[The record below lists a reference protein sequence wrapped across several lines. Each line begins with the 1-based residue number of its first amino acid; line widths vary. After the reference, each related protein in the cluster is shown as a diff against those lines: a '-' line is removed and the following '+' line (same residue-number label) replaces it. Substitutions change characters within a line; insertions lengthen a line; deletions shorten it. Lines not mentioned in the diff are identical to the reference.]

1 MRRTRSTRGPLSI
14 SLPTGAFVSPKRP
27 LWRACASAWSV
38 AERTSPSNSALPLGL
53 ASTSRASSDP
63 SRWRLP
69 LALSS

>member
-14 SLPTGAFVSPKRP
+14 SLPTGDLGSPKRP
-27 LWRACASAWSV
+27 CWRAWVSAWSV
-38 AERTSPSNSALPLGL
+38 APRTSPSNIAEPLGL
-53 ASTSRASSDP
+53 ASISLATSEP